1 MGEKEADGI
10 IYMSLRP
17 ESMCETVRL
26 CDTVEDYD
34 AWDHFVFNLPRA
46 HYFQTYGWLK
56 SYEFMGFMPHV
67 LVQESN
73 GMITNGVA
81 FLDAKNPIAS
91 LADRDHSARAAP
103 SASRWLQLAPLD
115 AVP

>member
-1 MGEKEADGI
+1 MSIVGSKLFSSLRRWEKKEADGI

-81 FLDAKNPIAS
+81 FLMRRS
-91 LADRDHSARAAP
+91 HCFLGGS
-103 SASRWLQLAPLD
+103 
-115 AVP
+115 